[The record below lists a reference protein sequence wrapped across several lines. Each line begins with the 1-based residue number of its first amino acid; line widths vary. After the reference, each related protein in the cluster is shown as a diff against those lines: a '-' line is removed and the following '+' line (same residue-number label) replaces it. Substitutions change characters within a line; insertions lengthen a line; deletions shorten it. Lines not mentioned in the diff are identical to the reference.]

1 MSLEEGILLLEHY
14 FRVTA
19 LLDFYG
25 ALLTDKQRQYLE
37 YHFLND
43 LSLAEIA
50 EEFGVSR
57 QAVHD
62 VLKRSESILEEYE
75 SRLGLVARNQA
86 ERMLVKEAVAKLDA
100 YIAGLEQKPAALVS
114 VRASL
119 SGLLDEEDLPD
130 DF

>member
-1 MSLEEGILLLEHY
+1 MSLEEGIFLLEHY

-62 VLKRSESILEEYE
+62 VLKRSESTLEEYE

-86 ERMLVKEAVAKLDA
+86 ERLLVKEAVAGLDA
-100 YIAGLEQKPAALVS
+100 YMDGLDPKPSALVS

>member
-86 ERMLVKEAVAKLDA
+86 ERLLVKEAVAGLDA
-100 YIAGLEQKPAALVS
+100 YMAGLDQKPSALVS

>member
-62 VLKRSESILEEYE
+62 VLKRSEAILEEYE

-86 ERMLVKEAVAKLDA
+86 ERLLVKEAVAGLDA
-100 YIAGLEQKPAALVS
+100 YMDGLDPKPSALVS

>member
-1 MSLEEGILLLEHY
+1 MLLLEHY
-14 FRVTA
+14 LRVTA
-19 LLDFYG
+19 LLDYYG

-62 VLKRSESILEEYE
+62 VLKRSESTLEEYE

-86 ERMLVKEAVAKLDA
+86 ERLLVKEAVAGLDA
-100 YIAGLEQKPAALVS
+100 YMAGLDQKPSVLVS